1 MRGEERVGAGRVR
14 GTTVVGLSDVGAR
27 CAASG
32 LQVGG
37 EQLEKGDTA
46 EAAAGRLKR
55 EPCMKEEQTTSVREP
70 GHPGP
75 WSPRYWG
82 VSFLDSFFIP
92 RETANLFSISVAEG
106 GVAMESVAVGTG
118 SSLVPESERLET
130 VAGLSSRLGVMGGEG
145 FVGGDNDT
153 QITVVRARYPPRQVL
168 HHQDLPA
175 SAEAAPTLIL
185 ECTWY
190 GTVYALRP
198 GRVTRAS

>member
-37 EQLEKGDTA
+37 EQPEKGDTV

-55 EPCMKEEQTTSVREP
+55 EQTTSVREP

-92 RETANLFSISVAEG
+92 RETANLFSINVAEG

-118 SSLVPESERLET
+118 SSLVPNQSGWRQLL
-130 VAGLSSRLGVMGGEG
+130 VCHLGWGLWVEK
-145 FVGGDNDT
+145 
-153 QITVVRARYPPRQVL
+153 
-168 HHQDLPA
+168 
-175 SAEAAPTLIL
+175 
-185 ECTWY
+185 
-190 GTVYALRP
+190 ALWEEIMTHR
-198 GRVTRAS
+198 